1 MNKKLLWI
9 IGILLALV
17 VLLIAL
23 KKGGVIGKEEG
34 TKVSSEKVMRRNIT
48 EIVTA
53 SGKVYPEVE
62 VKISPDVSGEITELR
77 VEEGD
82 SVKKGQVLA
91 KIYADIYATQRD
103 QAAAQVTGQQSLV
116 ANSQAQLEAL
126 KSALELAKA
135 TFNRQKQLLADKVI
149 SASEFEQAQ
158 NTLNTAQANYNATVQ
173 SIRSNE
179 AQAKSAAANLQKA
192 NKDLSRTELI
202 SPMTGVVSLLSVK
215 KGERVVGNSMM
226 AGTEMMRVA
235 DISVFEV
242 RVEVGENDVQKIDIA
257 DTAIIEVDAYNNRKF
272 KGLVTKI
279 ASSQKGAATQSAAAT
294 TSSTDVTN
302 YEVRIRILRESYADL
317 LDPSKPRK
325 FPFRPGMSASAD
337 IQTRT
342 HQNVLSIPLNA
353 VTTRDKNDTTTS
365 KAPVTSSKPKTEEP
379 PAEKSNISTES
390 TTKSNAN
397 DDMLEVVFVL
407 QKDNTVKL
415 VQVKTGIQD
424 INNIEILSGLNEGD
438 EVITGPY
445 TIVSK
450 TLKSGTKVKVVPKDQ
465 LFEIKK

>member
-9 IGILLALV
+9 VIILVALV

-23 KKGGVIGKEEG
+23 KKAGVIGKEEG
-34 TKVSSEKVMRRNIT
+34 TKVSAEKVVRRNIT

-53 SGKVYPEVE
+53 SGKVYPEIE
-62 VKISPDVSGEITELR
+62 VKISPDVSGEITELN

-82 SVKKGQVLA
+82 SVRKGQILA
-91 KIYADIYATQRD
+91 RIYADIYATQRD
-103 QAAAQVTGQQSLV
+103 QAAAQVAGQQSLV

-126 KSALELAKA
+126 KSALDLAK
-135 TFNRQKQLLADKVI
+135 TTYERQEKLLKDKVI
-149 SASEFEQAQ
+149 SKSEFEQAQ
-158 NTLNTAQANYNATVQ
+158 NNLNSAQANYNAALQ

-179 AQAKSAAANLQKA
+179 AQVKSAAANLSKA
-192 NKDLSRTELI
+192 NKDLSRTALI
-202 SPMTGVVSLLSVK
+202 SPMTGVVSLLNVK

-226 AGTEMMRVA
+226 AGTEMMRIA
-235 DISVFEV
+235 DISVFEI
-242 RVEVGENDVQKIDIA
+242 RVEVGENDVQKINIG
-257 DTAIIEVDAYNNRKF
+257 DTSVIEVDAYNNRKF
-272 KGLVTKI
+272 KGVVTQI
-279 ASSQKGAATQSAAAT
+279 ASSQKGAATQTSSSLS
-294 TSSTDVTN
+294 SSTDVTN

-317 LDPSKPRK
+317 IDPSKPRK

-342 HQNVLSIPLNA
+342 HNNVLSVPINA
-353 VTTRDKNDTTTS
+353 VTTRDKNDTAASKTKTVAVKKETTNTDNN
-365 KAPVTSSKPKTEEP
+365 APAPGSSNT
-379 PAEKSNISTES
+379 
-390 TTKSNAN
+390 N
-397 DDMLEVVFVL
+397 DDLLEVVFVL

-415 VQVKTGIQD
+415 KQVKTSIQD
-424 INNIEILSGLNEGD
+424 INNIEISEGLQEGD

-465 LFEIKK
+465 LFEVKK

>member
-9 IGILLALV
+9 VIILVALV

-23 KKGGVIGKEEG
+23 KKAGVIGKEEG
-34 TKVSSEKVMRRNIT
+34 TKVSAEKVVRRNIT

-53 SGKVYPEVE
+53 SGKVYPEIE
-62 VKISPDVSGEITELR
+62 VKISPDVSGEITELN

-82 SVKKGQVLA
+82 SVRKGQILA
-91 KIYADIYATQRD
+91 RIYADIYATQRD
-103 QAAAQVTGQQSLV
+103 QAAAQVAGQQSLV

-126 KSALELAKA
+126 KSALDLAK
-135 TFNRQKQLLADKVI
+135 TTYERQEKLLKDKVI
-149 SASEFEQAQ
+149 SKSEFEQAQ
-158 NTLNTAQANYNATVQ
+158 NSLNSAQANYNAALQ

-179 AQAKSAAANLQKA
+179 AQVKSAAANLSKA
-192 NKDLSRTELI
+192 NKDLSRTALI

-226 AGTEMMRVA
+226 AGTEMMRIA
-235 DISVFEV
+235 DISVFEI
-242 RVEVGENDVQKIDIA
+242 RVEVGENDVQKINIG
-257 DTAIIEVDAYNNRKF
+257 DTSIIEVDAYNNRKF
-272 KGLVTKI
+272 KGVVTQI
-279 ASSQKGAATQSAAAT
+279 ASSQKGAATQTSSSLS
-294 TSSTDVTN
+294 SSTDVTN

-317 LDPSKPRK
+317 IDPSKPRK

-342 HQNVLSIPLNA
+342 HNNVLSVPINA
-353 VTTRDKNDTTTS
+353 VTTRDKNDTAASKTKTVAVKKETTHTDNNAS
-365 KAPVTSSKPKTEEP
+365 APGSSDT
-379 PAEKSNISTES
+379 
-390 TTKSNAN
+390 N
-397 DDMLEVVFVL
+397 DDLLEVVFVL

-415 VQVKTGIQD
+415 KQVKTSIQD
-424 INNIEILSGLNEGD
+424 INNIEISEGLQEGD

-465 LFEIKK
+465 LFEVKK